1 MSSQKILI
9 LDNNEIVIS
18 KSMKA
23 KSINITVRPFEK
35 VKVTVPFFVTFKKAE
50 DFVRKK
56 ESWIRRNL
64 LKLKSIEQ
72 KQTIFDFNTSF
83 STRNHMLK
91 LNNVESN
98 DVKYRL
104 KDQLI
109 LVDIPNTSEI
119 KSLDIQQKIRFAIE
133 ETLRK
138 EAKYYLPQRV
148 KELAEKNS
156 FRFKKVS
163 VRNSK
168 TRWGSCSYN
177 NNINLNLHLMRL
189 PNHLIDY
196 VILHEL
202 VHTKIKNHSRDFWN
216 MLDLVTGNAK
226 KLDKELKNYHTK
238 IY

>member
-1 MSSQKILI
+1 MSSQKTLI
-9 LDNNEIVIS
+9 LDNKEIILT

-23 KSINITVRPFEK
+23 KSVNISVRPFEK
-35 VKVTVPFFVTFKKAE
+35 VKVTVPFFVSFKKAE

-64 LKLKSIEQ
+64 LKLKTIEQ
-72 KQTIFDFNTSF
+72 KQTIFDFNTHF
-83 STRNHMLK
+83 TTRNHMLK
-91 LNNVESN
+91 LNKVESN
-98 DVKYRL
+98 EVKYSL
-104 KDQLI
+104 KDQVI
-109 LVDIPNTSEI
+109 LVDIPNTAEI
-119 KSLDIQQKIRFAIE
+119 KSLGIQKKIRFAIE

-138 EAKYYLPQRV
+138 EAKDYLPQRV

-156 FRFKKVS
+156 FTFKKAS

-168 TRWGSCSYN
+168 TRWGSCSYD

-202 VHTKIKNHSRDFWN
+202 VHTKIKNHSKDFWN

-226 KLDKELKNYHTK
+226 KLDKELKNYRTK

>member
-1 MSSQKILI
+1 MSPQKILN
-9 LDNNEIVIS
+9 LDNNEIILT

-23 KSINITVRPFEK
+23 KSVNISIRPFER
-35 VKVTVPFFVTFKKAE
+35 VKVTVPFFISFKKAE
-50 DFVRKK
+50 DIVIKK
-56 ESWIRRNL
+56 KAWIQRNL

-83 STRNHMLK
+83 STRNHLLK
-91 LNNVESN
+91 LNKVKSN
-98 DVKYRL
+98 DLKYRL
-104 KDQLI
+104 KDRLI
-109 LVDIPNTSEI
+109 LVDIPNTAEI
-119 KSLDIQQKIRFAIE
+119 KSLGIQKKIRFAIE

-138 EAKYYLPQRV
+138 EAKDYLPQRV
-148 KELAEKNS
+148 KDLAEKNS

-168 TRWGSCSYN
+168 TRWGSCSYD

-202 VHTKIKNHSRDFWN
+202 VHTKIKNHSKDFWN

-226 KLDKELKNYHTK
+226 KLDKELKNYRTK

>member
-1 MSSQKILI
+1 
-9 LDNNEIVIS
+9 
-18 KSMKA
+18 
-23 KSINITVRPFEK
+23 
-35 VKVTVPFFVTFKKAE
+35 
-50 DFVRKK
+50 
-56 ESWIRRNL
+56 
-64 LKLKSIEQ
+64 
-72 KQTIFDFNTSF
+72 
-83 STRNHMLK
+83 MLK
-91 LNNVESN
+91 LNKVESN

-104 KDQLI
+104 KDKLI
-109 LVDIPNTSEI
+109 LVDIPNDSEV

-133 ETLRK
+133 EALRK
-138 EAKYYLPQRV
+138 EAKDYLPQRV

-168 TRWGSCSYN
+168 TRWGSCSYD

-202 VHTKIKNHSRDFWN
+202 VHTKIKNHSSDFWN

-226 KLDKELKNYHTK
+226 NLDRV
-238 IY
+238 

>member
-1 MSSQKILI
+1 MSSQKTLI
-9 LDNNEIVIS
+9 LDNKEIILT

-23 KSINITVRPFEK
+23 KSVYISIRPFEK
-35 VKVTVPFFVTFKKAE
+35 VKVTVPFFVSFKKAE
-50 DFVRKK
+50 DFVKKK

-83 STRNHMLK
+83 STRNYSLK
-91 LNNVESN
+91 LNKVESN

-104 KDQLI
+104 KEQLI
-109 LVDIPNTSEI
+109 LVDIPNTAEV
-119 KSLDIQQKIRFAIE
+119 KSLDVQQKIRFAIE

-138 EAKYYLPQRV
+138 EAKDYLPQRV

-168 TRWGSCSYN
+168 TRWGSCSYE
-177 NNINLNLHLMRL
+177 NNINLNIHLMRL

-202 VHTKIKNHSRDFWN
+202 VHTKIKNHSKDFWN

-226 KLDKELKNYHTK
+226 KLDKELKNYSTK

>member
-1 MSSQKILI
+1 MSSQKTLI
-9 LDNNEIVIS
+9 LDNKEIILT

-23 KSINITVRPFEK
+23 KSVYISIRPFEK
-35 VKVTVPFFVTFKKAE
+35 VKVTVPFFVSFKKAE

-72 KQTIFDFNTSF
+72 KQTIFDFNTRF
-83 STRNHMLK
+83 TTRNHILK
-91 LNNVESN
+91 LNNVKSN

-104 KDQLI
+104 KDQVI
-109 LVDIPNTSEI
+109 LVDIPNTAEV
-119 KSLDIQQKIRFAIE
+119 KSADIQQKIRFAIE

-138 EAKYYLPQRV
+138 EAKDYLPQRV

-168 TRWGSCSYN
+168 TRWGSCSYA
-177 NNINLNLHLMRL
+177 NNINLNIHLMRL
-189 PNHLIDY
+189 QDHLIDY

-226 KLDKELKNYHTK
+226 NLDKELKNYRTK

>member
-9 LDNNEIVIS
+9 LDNNEIILT
-18 KSMKA
+18 KSLKA
-23 KSINITVRPFEK
+23 KSVSISIKPFER
-35 VKVTVPFFVTFKKAE
+35 VKVTVPFFISFKNAE
-50 DFVRKK
+50 DFVIKK
-56 ESWIRRNL
+56 KAWIKRNL
-64 LKLKSIEQ
+64 LKLKSVEQ
-72 KQTIFDFNTSF
+72 NQTIFDFNTSF
-83 STRNHMLK
+83 STRNHLLK
-91 LNNVESN
+91 LNKVERN
-98 DVKYRL
+98 HVNYRL

-109 LVDIPNTSEI
+109 LVDIPNTAKV

-138 EAKYYLPQRV
+138 EAKDYLPKRV

-156 FRFKKVS
+156 FTFKNVS

-168 TRWGSCSYN
+168 TRWGSCSYD

-202 VHTKIKNHSRDFWN
+202 VHTKIKNHSGDFWN

-226 KLDKELKNYHTK
+226 KLDKELKNYQTK

>member
-1 MSSQKILI
+1 M
-9 LDNNEIVIS
+9 
-18 KSMKA
+18 
-23 KSINITVRPFEK
+23 
-35 VKVTVPFFVTFKKAE
+35 
-50 DFVRKK
+50 
-56 ESWIRRNL
+56 
-64 LKLKSIEQ
+64 
-72 KQTIFDFNTSF
+72 IFDFNTTF
-83 STRNHMLK
+83 STRYHILK
-91 LNNVESN
+91 LNKVESN
-98 DVKYRL
+98 DIKYRL
-104 KDQLI
+104 KDQVFS
-109 LVDIPNTSEI
+109 VDIPNSANV

-138 EAKYYLPQRV
+138 EAKDYLPKRV

-168 TRWGSCSYN
+168 TRWGSCSYE

-202 VHTKIKNHSRDFWN
+202 VHTKIKNHSKDFWN
-216 MLDLVTGNAK
+216 LLDVVTRNAK
-226 KLDKELKNYHTK
+226 KLDKELKNYRTK

>member
-1 MSSQKILI
+1 MKKCSEINLNGIKILI
-9 LDNNEIVIS
+9 TRKKANSNINISLKPFEIVKVSIPFYFSFDKAEKYIFEKSKWIIS
-18 KSMKA
+18 KYSKIKA
-23 KSINITVRPFEK
+23 I
-35 VKVTVPFFVTFKKAE
+35 
-50 DFVRKK
+50 
-56 ESWIRRNL
+56 ES
-64 LKLKSIEQ
+64 KL
-72 KQTIFDFNTSF
+72 TIFDFNTSF
-83 STRNHMLK
+83 STRNHK
-91 LNNVESN
+91 LQLNKVKSN

-109 LVDIPNTSEI
+109 LVDIPNAAEI

-138 EAKYYLPQRV
+138 EAKDYLPQRV

-168 TRWGSCSYN
+168 TRWGSCSYD

-226 KLDKELKNYHTK
+226 NLDKELKNYQTK

>member
-168 TRWGSCSYN
+168 TRWGSCSYE

-202 VHTKIKNHSRDFWN
+202 VHTKIKNHSKDFWN

>member
-1 MSSQKILI
+1 MSSQKILN
-9 LDNNEIVIS
+9 LNNNEIILT

-23 KSINITVRPFEK
+23 KSVYISIRPFEK
-35 VKVTVPFFVTFKKAE
+35 VKVTVPFFVSFKKAE
-50 DFVRKK
+50 DFVKKK

-64 LKLKSIEQ
+64 LKLKSIEK
-72 KQTIFDFNTSF
+72 KQTIFDFNTHF
-83 STRNHMLK
+83 TTRNHILK
-91 LNNVESN
+91 LNKVESN
-98 DVKYRL
+98 DIKYSL
-104 KDQLI
+104 KNQLI
-109 LVDIPNTSEI
+109 LVDIPNTAEI
-119 KSLDIQQKIRFAIE
+119 KSFDIQQKIRFAIE

-138 EAKYYLPQRV
+138 EAKDYLPQRV
-148 KELAEKNS
+148 KVLAKKNS

-168 TRWGSCSYN
+168 TRWGSCSYE

-202 VHTKIKNHSRDFWN
+202 VHTKIKNHSKDFWN
-216 MLDLVTGNAK
+216 LLDVVTGNAK
-226 KLDKELKNYHTK
+226 KLDKELKNYRTK

>member
-9 LDNNEIVIS
+9 LDNNEIILI
-18 KSMKA
+18 KSIKA
-23 KSINITVRPFEK
+23 KSIYISIRPFER
-35 VKVTVPFFVTFKKAE
+35 VKVTVPFFVSFKKAE
-50 DFVRKK
+50 DFVKKK
-56 ESWIRRNL
+56 ELWIRKSL
-64 LKLKSIEQ
+64 LKIKSVEQ

-83 STRNHMLK
+83 STRYHMLK
-91 LNNVESN
+91 LNKVESN
-98 DVKYRL
+98 DIKYRL
-104 KDQLI
+104 KDQVLSI
-109 LVDIPNTSEI
+109 DIPNI
-119 KSLDIQQKIRFAIE
+119 ANVKSLYIQQKIRFAIE

-138 EAKYYLPQRV
+138 EAKDYLPQRV

-163 VRNSK
+163 VRNAK
-168 TRWGSCSYN
+168 TRWGSCSYE

-202 VHTKIKNHSRDFWN
+202 VHTKIKNHSKDFWN
-216 MLDLVTGNAK
+216 LLDVVTGNAK
-226 KLDKELKNYHTK
+226 NFDRELKNYRTK

>member
-9 LDNNEIVIS
+9 LDNNEIILT

-23 KSINITVRPFEK
+23 KSVYISIRPFER
-35 VKVTVPFFVTFKKAE
+35 VKVTVPFFISFKKAE
-50 DFVRKK
+50 DFVIKK
-56 ESWIRRNL
+56 KAWIQRNL

-72 KQTIFDFNTSF
+72 KQTIFDFNTHF
-83 STRNHMLK
+83 TTRNHMLK
-91 LNNVESN
+91 LNKVESN

-104 KDQLI
+104 KDQVI
-109 LVDIPNTSEI
+109 LVDIPNSAEI
-119 KSLDIQQKIRFAIE
+119 KSFDIQKKIRMTIE

-138 EAKYYLPQRV
+138 EAKDYLPQRV

-168 TRWGSCSYN
+168 TRWGSCSYAN
-177 NNINLNLHLMRL
+177 NFNLNIHLMRL
-189 PNHLIDY
+189 QDHLIDY

-202 VHTKIKNHSRDFWN
+202 VHTKIKNHSKDFWN
-216 MLDLVTGNAK
+216 LLDLITGNAK
-226 KLDKELKNYHTK
+226 KLDKELKNYRTK

>member
-9 LDNNEIVIS
+9 LDNNEIILT

-23 KSINITVRPFEK
+23 KSVNISVRPFEK
-35 VKVTVPFFVTFKKAE
+35 VKVTVPFFVSFKKAE
-50 DFVRKK
+50 DFVIKK
-56 ESWIRRNL
+56 KAWIQRNL
-64 LKLKSIEQ
+64 LRLKSIEQ

-83 STRNHMLK
+83 STRNHLLK
-91 LNNVESN
+91 LNKVESN
-98 DVKYRL
+98 DIKYRL
-104 KDQLI
+104 KDQVFS
-109 LVDIPNTSEI
+109 VDIPNSANV
-119 KSLDIQQKIRFAIE
+119 KSLYIQQKIRFAIE

-138 EAKYYLPQRV
+138 EAKDYLPKRV

-168 TRWGSCSYN
+168 TRWGSCSYE
-177 NNINLNLHLMRL
+177 NNINLNIHLMRL

-202 VHTKIKNHSRDFWN
+202 VHTKIKNHSKDFWN

-226 KLDKELKNYHTK
+226 KLDKELKNYRTK